1 METIWPVESEPD
13 RKVAVY
19 YAAMVKINHLMA
31 AQTGMKVHNYEAAK
45 HECTVLEPL
54 TFAANGS
61 LHANVVCVAPLGKML
76 CHSSLLNDVCTCAHL
91 TAYPKIKRFERV
103 FSGLVTN
110 ICAF

>member
-1 METIWPVESEPD
+1 M
-13 RKVAVY
+13 Y

-91 TAYPKIKRFERV
+91 TAYPKIKRFREGI
-103 FSGLVTN
+103 FWFGDEHLCILGFHGTN
-110 ICAF
+110 KTHHA